1 MFDWNGDMSLRDED
15 AREFMEEATM
25 AARLTEEELEA
36 LFAEWEEKE
45 GA

>member
-1 MFDWNGDMSLRDED
+1 MLDWNGDVTLRDED
-15 AREFMEEATM
+15 AREFMEEAAM

>member
-1 MFDWNGDMSLRDED
+1 MFDWSDMTLRDED

-36 LFAEWEEKE
+36 LFAEWEAKK